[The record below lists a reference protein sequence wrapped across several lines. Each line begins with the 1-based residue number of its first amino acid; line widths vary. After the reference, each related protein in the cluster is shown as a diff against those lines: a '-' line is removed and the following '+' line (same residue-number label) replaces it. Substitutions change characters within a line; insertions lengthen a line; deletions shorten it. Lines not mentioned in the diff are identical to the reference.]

1 MVHICIC
8 AFCTVAEPLYSISG
22 SGLLT
27 KRCTVLFN
35 FGLFGMVHMPSI
47 ASMLEVLVSGVSCL
61 PPMYTLFLQ
70 YRQTVRYLDRFRQ
83 KWSGIPSAYFNFRSR
98 VAELGLQQYLTSRQR
113 DKRFLCQSK

>member
-35 FGLFGMVHMPSI
+35 FGMFGMVHMPSI
-47 ASMLEVLVSGVSCL
+47 ASMLEVLVFKNK
-61 PPMYTLFLQ
+61 LFSVQ
-70 YRQTVRYLDRFRQ
+70 FWMVWY
-83 KWSGIPSAYFNFRSR
+83 GAH
-98 VAELGLQQYLTSRQR
+98 A
-113 DKRFLCQSK
+113 